1 MTKATTGAA
10 DGRCLFE
17 LLPVEMLSRVLAI
30 LAHLD
35 WETLLKAA
43 PAVCRKWRAV
53 CRDLVPA
60 VFKLPPQLRVGD
72 GVLRAIGTRFR
83 AARGV
88 SLGWCS
94 LDHRATSGAVREL
107 ATQCRQLRLLGLKSV
122 RLDVTQL
129 IAAVQA
135 VPNLRVLE

>member
-1 MTKATTGAA
+1 MAKAATGAA
-10 DGRCLFE
+10 GGRCLLE

-30 LAHLD
+30 LAHLN

-60 VFKLPPQLRVGD
+60 VFEFSDDLCVGD

-88 SLGWCS
+88 TLGLCYPGN
-94 LDHRATSGAVREL
+94 DVTSGAVKEL
-107 ATQCRQLRLLGLKSV
+107 ATQCTQLRLLGLKSMT
-122 RLDVTQL
+122 DVTL
-129 IAAVQA
+129 LMAAVQA
-135 VPNLRVLE
+135 IPNFRILE